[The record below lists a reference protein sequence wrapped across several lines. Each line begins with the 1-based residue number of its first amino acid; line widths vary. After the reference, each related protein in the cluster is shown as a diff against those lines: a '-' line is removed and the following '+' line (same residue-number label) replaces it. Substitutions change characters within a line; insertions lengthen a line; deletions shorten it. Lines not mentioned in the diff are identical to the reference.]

1 MSISFFLIYESIFH
15 SYFAD
20 QLNLLKTKLTAFLP
34 LKFVEIIK
42 NCPIG
47 VSIKKL
53 KNALSHEV
61 YMSEENAQTGSGD
74 GAVTKNKKFLT
85 FSLADEKYGIPLS
98 TVKEVIGMVDIT
110 PVPHVPNFFK
120 GLINLRGKIISIID
134 LRIKLGLP
142 KTEMVPKKTT
152 IVITEIDDLTLGAIV
167 DDVQEVV
174 GFEKDQVENSI
185 DVQSKVSREFVT
197 GVAKTNTK
205 KLILLL
211 DIGKTLSVSDLALI
225 KKQA

>member
-1 MSISFFLIYESIFH
+1 M
-15 SYFAD
+15 A
-20 QLNLLKTKLTAFLP
+20 
-34 LKFVEIIK
+34 
-42 NCPIG
+42 
-47 VSIKKL
+47 
-53 KNALSHEV
+53 
-61 YMSEENAQTGSGD
+61 EENSSQTTDAG
-74 GAVTKNKKFLT
+74 VTKNKKFLT

-98 TVKEVIGMVDIT
+98 TVKEVIGIVDIT

-120 GLINLRGKIISIID
+120 GLINLRGKIISVID
-134 LRIKLGLP
+134 LRTKLGLP
-142 KTEMVPKKTT
+142 KADYIPKKTT
-152 IVITEIDDLTLGAIV
+152 IVITEIEDLTLGAIV
-167 DDVQEVV
+167 DDVLEVV

-211 DIGKTLSVSDLALI
+211 DIGKTLSVSDIALI

>member
-1 MSISFFLIYESIFH
+1 
-15 SYFAD
+15 
-20 QLNLLKTKLTAFLP
+20 
-34 LKFVEIIK
+34 
-42 NCPIG
+42 
-47 VSIKKL
+47 
-53 KNALSHEV
+53 
-61 YMSEENAQTGSGD
+61 MSEENGSSSGSD
-74 GAVTKNKKFLT
+74 SGAVTKNKKFLT
-85 FSLADEKYGIPLS
+85 FCLAEEKYGIPLS
-98 TVKEVIGMVDIT
+98 SVKEVIGIVDIT
-110 PVPHVPNFFK
+110 SVPHVPNFFK

-142 KTEMVPKKTT
+142 KAEIIPKKTT
-152 IVITEIDDLTLGAIV
+152 IIITEIDELTLGAIV

-185 DVQSKVSREFVT
+185 DVQSKVSRDFIT

-211 DIGKTLSVSDLALI
+211 DIGKTLSISDMALI

>member
-1 MSISFFLIYESIFH
+1 MIE
-15 SYFAD
+15 D
-20 QLNLLKTKLTAFLP
+20 
-34 LKFVEIIK
+34 
-42 NCPIG
+42 
-47 VSIKKL
+47 
-53 KNALSHEV
+53 
-61 YMSEENAQTGSGD
+61 AQAGSGD

-142 KTEMVPKKTT
+142 KTDMVPKKTT